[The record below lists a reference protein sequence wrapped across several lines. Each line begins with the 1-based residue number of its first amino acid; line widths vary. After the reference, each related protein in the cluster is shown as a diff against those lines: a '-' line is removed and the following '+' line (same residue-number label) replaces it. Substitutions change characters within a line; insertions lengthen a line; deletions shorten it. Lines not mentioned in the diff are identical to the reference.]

1 MEKAL
6 DQTRDRKRLLA
17 GCMYFFLVNGAL
29 VLMTSSLLVYLMRDY
44 QLPYDQGG
52 LLLTTQAVGSITTSF
67 LSGPLSIWIGRKR
80 TLLLAACGFCFSF
93 LMIALMPP
101 LPILLLAL
109 FLSGL
114 AWGISNN
121 LVNFLVVRVTD
132 GNSSQ
137 ISRVHAVFS
146 IGGFL
151 APLLV
156 ALSVRFNL
164 SWRIPAAFIAALSL
178 GLIVYTRYMPV
189 PESKKMTGDKK
200 PVSLA
205 FLKAWRLYLFMS
217 MLFLYVGV
225 EAGFSGWLVT
235 YLSAWRNLEAALA
248 QTMLSTL
255 WIAMIVGRIT
265 TSLIGQY
272 YRKDRFLLLEAIGI
286 SASALLLLLAAQPGW
301 LIVAVVL
308 LGLSMSAFYGMVVAN
323 ASWLITEST
332 IASGLLMSLGGLGA
346 SLMPLLAGIYAEN
359 HGISAGLWVLFIAAG
374 CLLLLA
380 VLNVIFP
387 KK

>member
-1 MEKAL
+1 MYQNTTGRIRSLQMEQAI
-6 DQTRDRKRLLA
+6 DQAREKKRLLA

-29 VLMTSSLLVYLMRDY
+29 VLMTSSLLVFLMQDY
-44 QLPYDQGG
+44 HLSYDQGG

-80 TLLLAACGFCFSF
+80 TLLLAAFGFCISF
-93 LMIALMPP
+93 LLITLMPP

-121 LVNFLVVRVTD
+121 LVNFLVVRATD

-137 ISRVHAVFS
+137 ISRVHTVFS

-156 ALSVRFNL
+156 ALAVRLDL
-164 SWRIPAAFIAALSL
+164 SWRWPAAVIAVLSL
-178 GLIVYTRYMPV
+178 GLIVYTRFMPV
-189 PESKKMTGDKK
+189 PESKKRTGDKK
-200 PVSLA
+200 PVSLT
-205 FLKAWRLYLFMS
+205 FLKKWRLYLFMT
-217 MLFLYVGV
+217 MLFLYVGIEV
-225 EAGFSGWLVT
+225 GFSGWLVT
-235 YLSAWRNLEAALA
+235 YLTTWRNLEASLA
-248 QTMLSTL
+248 QTLLSTL
-255 WIAMIVGRIT
+255 WIAMIVGRII
-265 TSLIGQY
+265 TSIFGQY

-286 SASALLLLLAAQPGW
+286 SASALLLILAIQPGW
-301 LIVAVVL
+301 LVVAVVL

-323 ASWLITEST
+323 ASWLVAEST

-346 SLMPLLAGIYAEN
+346 SLMPLIAGIYADSS
-359 HGISAGLWVLFIAAG
+359 GIAAG
-374 CLLLLA
+374 L
-380 VLNVIFP
+380 
-387 KK
+387 

>member
-1 MEKAL
+1 MDKEIAPTQVK
-6 DQTRDRKRLLA
+6 KRLLA

-29 VLMTSSLLVYLMRDY
+29 VLMTSSLLVFLMRDY
-44 QLPYDQGG
+44 RLSYDQGG

-80 TLLLAACGFCFSF
+80 TLLLAACGFCISF
-93 LMIALMPP
+93 LVIALMPP
-101 LPILLLAL
+101 LPLLQIAL

-121 LVNFLVVRVTD
+121 LINFLVVRVTD

-137 ISRVHAVFS
+137 ISRVHTVFS

-156 ALSVRFNL
+156 ALAVRLNL
-164 SWRIPAAFIAALSL
+164 SWRLPAAFIAVLSL
-178 GLIVYTRYMPV
+178 GLVFYTRFMPV
-189 PESKKMTGDKK
+189 PESKKKTGDKK
-200 PVSLA
+200 PVSFT
-205 FLKAWRLYLFMS
+205 FLKSWRLYLFML

-235 YLSAWRNLEAALA
+235 YLTTWRNLEASLA
-248 QTMLSTL
+248 QTLLSTL
-255 WIAMIVGRIT
+255 WVAMIVGRII
-265 TSLIGQY
+265 TSIIGHN
-272 YRKDRFLLLEAIGI
+272 YRKDRFLLLESIGI
-286 SASALLLLLAAQPGW
+286 CASALLLILAVQPGW

-323 ASWLITEST
+323 ASWLVVEST

-346 SLMPLLAGIYAEN
+346 SLMPLIAGIYAESS
-359 HGISAGLWVLFIAAG
+359 GIAAGLWVLFIAAAL
-374 CLLLLA
+374 LLLLA
-380 VLNVIFP
+380 VLNAIFP
-387 KK
+387 RK